1 MAHTIGGDT
10 SLLSYLRRLKT
21 LIIGKAKDPTDSS
34 VFHKL
39 SLIAFFAWVGLG
51 SDGLSSSCYGPEEAF
66 LALKGHV
73 HLAILVAIASA
84 ITIFVISASYSQI
97 IELFPSG
104 GGGYVVATKLLS
116 PTLGMVSGCALLIDY
131 VLTIAISVASGMDA
145 IFSFLPANWLFLKLA
160 CAIFGVMALTVL
172 NLRGIKESVI
182 VLLPIFL
189 IFLLTHICGIFYAFV
204 SHAPHIGEVARATVT
219 DFKVSYYQLGSFG
232 ILSLLLRAYSM
243 GAGTYT
249 GIEAVSNGVS
259 MLREPKVHTAKKTM
273 VYMATSLAFVVVG
286 LMFAYLLYQVEP
298 QPGKTLNAVLF
309 EKLLGTGRT
318 GYSLLLLTVLSEAA
332 ILFVAAQTGF
342 LGGPGVIANMAMD
355 RWFPTRFTMLSDRL
369 VTQNG
374 VLLMGAAAIGV
385 MFLTRGSVRFLVV
398 LYSINVFI
406 TFALSQLGMVRYW
419 WKERGQSHVKNWKK
433 KLMINGFGLVLTL
446 SILISV
452 VVIKFFEGGWITLL
466 ITGALVALVVSIK
479 RHYFRTRRML
489 RRLDQLLVGVASTV
503 ETNPAPSGG
512 TPSYDPKG
520 KTAILLVN
528 GFNGLGLHTL
538 FGVFRLFKGV
548 FKNFVIVQ
556 VGIIDAGA
564 FKGADEVERLKEH
577 IRNEVDKYAGFIQR
591 EGYYA
596 EGLPLIGVDV
606 VDEITQATPDIMKR
620 FPEAIFF
627 GGQLVFPE
635 EMFMSRWLHNY
646 TVFAIQR
653 KFYYQGIP
661 VVLLPIR
668 L

>member
-1 MAHTIGGDT
+1 MGDT
-10 SLLSYLRRLKT
+10 MSNEKSLLSYFRRLKT
-21 LIIGKAKDPTDSS
+21 LVIGKAKDPLDQS
-34 VFHKL
+34 VFRHL

-66 LALKGHV
+66 LALSGHT
-73 HLAILVAIASA
+73 HLAILVALASA

-97 IELFPSG
+97 IELFPAG

-116 PTLGMVSGCALLIDY
+116 PTIGMVSGCALLIDY
-131 VLTIAISVASGMDA
+131 VLTISISVASGMDA
-145 IFSFLPANWLFLKLA
+145 IFSFLPAHWLPLKLA
-160 CAIFGVMALTVL
+160 CALFGVLVLTIL
-172 NLRGIKESVI
+172 NLRGIKESVL
-182 VLLPIFL
+182 VMLPIFL
-189 IFLLTHICGIFYAFV
+189 IFVLTHVCGIIYALF
-204 SHAPHIGEVARATVT
+204 SHAPHLGEVARSTVT
-219 DFKVSYYQLGSFG
+219 DFSGSYSQLGLFG
-232 ILSLLLRAYSM
+232 IMFLLMRAYSM

-259 MLREPKVHTAKKTM
+259 ILREPRGHTAKKTM
-273 VYMATSLAFVVVG
+273 IYMATSLAFVVVG
-286 LMFAYLLYQVEP
+286 LMLAYLLYGVEP
-298 QPGKTLNAVLF
+298 QSGKTLNAVLF
-309 EKLLGTGRT
+309 EKMLGTGRA
-318 GYSLLLLTVLSEAA
+318 GYFLLLVTLLSEAA

-342 LGGPGVIANMAMD
+342 LDGPRVIASMATD

-374 VLLMGAAAIGV
+374 VILMGAAAVGV
-385 MFLTRGSVRFLVV
+385 MLLTRGSVRFLVV

-406 TFALSQLGMVRYW
+406 TFALSQLGMVRHW
-419 WKERGQSHVKNWKK
+419 WNERGQSHVKDWKK
-433 KLMINGFGLVLTL
+433 KLMINGFGFVLTF

-452 VVIKFFEGGWITLL
+452 MVIKFDEGGWITVL
-466 ITGALVALVVSIK
+466 ITGGLIAIVVAIK
-479 RHYFRTRRML
+479 GHYKRTHKIL
-489 RRLDQLLVGVASTV
+489 GRLDQLLVAVAMGQEPIS
-503 ETNPAPSGG
+503 PAPTGK
-512 TPSYDPKG
+512 PQYDPKG

-564 FKGADEVERLKEH
+564 FKGSDEMGRLKGC
-577 IRNEVDKYAGFIQR
+577 IQDAVGKYVNLIQR

-596 EGLPLIGVDV
+596 EGIPLIGVDV

-620 FPEAIFF
+620 FPDAIFF

>member
-1 MAHTIGGDT
+1 MDDAPAGNK
-10 SLLSYLRRLKT
+10 SLLSYWRRVRT
-21 LIIGKAKDPTDSS
+21 LIIGKAKDPLDAS
-34 VFHKL
+34 VFHRL

-66 LALKGHV
+66 LALKGHT
-73 HLAILVAIASA
+73 HLAILVALASA
-84 ITIFVISASYSQI
+84 VTIFVISASYSQI

-104 GGGYVVATKLLS
+104 GGGYVVASKLLS
-116 PTLGMVSGCALLIDY
+116 PTVGMVSGCALLIDY
-131 VLTIAISVASGMDA
+131 VLTISISIASGMDA
-145 IFSFLPANWLFLKLA
+145 IFSFLPAHWLFLKLV
-160 CAIFGVMALTVL
+160 CALFGVLVLTVL
-172 NLRGIKESVI
+172 NLRGTRESVL

-189 IFLLTHICGIFYAFV
+189 IFVLTHVSGIMYVLF

-219 DFKVSYYQLGSFG
+219 DFKASYYQIGFFG
-232 ILSLLLRAYSM
+232 MLFLLLRAYSM

-259 MLREPKVHTAKKTM
+259 ILREPKVHTAKKTM
-273 VYMATSLAFVVVG
+273 VYMAVSLAFVVVG

-298 QPGKTLNAVLF
+298 QNGKTLNAVLF
-309 EKLLGTGRT
+309 EKMLGTGRT
-318 GYSLLLLTVLSEAA
+318 GYFLLLLTLLSEAA

-342 LGGPGVIANMAMD
+342 LDGPRVIANMAMD

-374 VLLMGAAAIGV
+374 VLLMGAAAAGV
-385 MFLTRGSVRFLVV
+385 MLLTRGSVRFLVV

-406 TFALSQLGMVRYW
+406 TFALSQLGMVRHW
-419 WKERGQSHVKNWKK
+419 WNERAQSHVTDWKK

-452 VVIKFFEGGWITLL
+452 VVIKFNEGGWITLL

-479 RHYFRTRRML
+479 RHYLRTRKIL
-489 RRLDQLLVGVASTV
+489 RRLDQLLVAVASTAEIKSAV
-503 ETNPAPSGG
+503 PAVARTCDAES
-512 TPSYDPKG
+512 

-538 FGVFRLFKGV
+538 FGVLRLFKGV
-548 FKNFVIVQ
+548 FTNFIIVQ

-564 FKGADEVERLKEH
+564 FKGFGEVERLREH
-577 IRNEVDKYAGFIQR
+577 VRGEVDKYVHFIER
-591 EGYYA
+591 EGYNA
-596 EGLPLIGVDV
+596 EGVPLIGVDV
-606 VDEITQATPDIMKR
+606 VDEITQAAPGIMKR
-620 FPEAIFF
+620 FPNAIFF

-635 EMFMSRWLHNY
+635 ELFMSRWLHNY